1 MLGTILDAVAIGF
14 VYDRLS
20 AARIRG
26 DTIIFSKKAI
36 LKPLGVDAR
45 LGVAHFALIF
55 RFVESRSHQLTE
67 AHVRSYA
74 VRHNVAPPAGVNQG
88 HIRSAKRQLLR
99 LSAGMD
105 SSANGTGTPLAS
117 PCQSAFVLAPL
128 SAHHTADALGASAV
142 SGTVPPGRDAVAY
155 FVSSAMKLSKPSE
168 DLSAAC
174 LPLLPQEVVHRIA
187 VPFVLPGRE
196 MPSLPAVPH
205 PLACCVSLGPT
216 AGAMP
221 SAGCAPQP
229 VPVDRVFL
237 FGSSTPDD
245 DTDACAL
252 FSPLAL
258 PGNVLACW
266 SVMQAEKEAAAEPP
280 LHTPADAAAPLS
292 LGASGATGGG
302 SQRSLNSGLPPPPA
316 PGGLH
321 RPHRPSVAGSISQD
335 EEPLDVVAWRQRYA
349 LSPTQQSAPLQAVPD
364 SSYAPCTSL
373 TPHQRW
379 LVTRAARD
387 ALLRS
392 WRETALEV
400 LCLVEGID
408 EITSDTCQARHSY
421 TADEIVWNGTWS
433 PCVVPTG
440 ASANSMGAPVAPR
453 GDKVVQID
461 FEAFHGVETVPDAFH
476 EQHQW

>member
-1 MLGTILDAVAIGF
+1 VLGTILDAVAIGF
-14 VYDRLS
+14 IYDRLS
-20 AARIRG
+20 AARVRG

-45 LGVAHFALIF
+45 LGIAHFALIF

-74 VRHNVAPPAGVNQG
+74 VRHNVAPPAGVLQA

-105 SSANGTGTPLAS
+105 SSSNGTATPMAS
-117 PCQSAFVLAPL
+117 PCDSAFVLAPL
-128 SAHHTADALGASAV
+128 SAHHTADALGATAV
-142 SGTVPPGRDAVAY
+142 SGSVPPGRDAVAY
-155 FVSSAMKLSKPSE
+155 FVSAAMKLSKPSE

-196 MPSLPAVPH
+196 TLSLPAVPH

-216 AGAMP
+216 AMRMP
-221 SAGCAPQP
+221 APGSAPQP
-229 VPVDRVFL
+229 VPLDRVFL
-237 FGSSTPDD
+237 FGTATPDD

-252 FSPLAL
+252 FSPLCL

-266 SVMQAEKEAAAEPP
+266 SVMQAEKDAAMAPPLAPPTVPAAAAEPLP
-280 LHTPADAAAPLS
+280 
-292 LGASGATGGG
+292 LGASSATGGS
-302 SQRSLNSGLPPPPA
+302 SQRSLNSGSAPPPDA
-316 PGGLH
+316 PGH
-321 RPHRPSVAGSISQD
+321 RPRPSASFSVE
-335 EEPLDVVAWRQRYA
+335 EEPLDVVAWRQKYA
-349 LSPTQQSAPLQAVPD
+349 LSSQQTQAPLQAVPD
-364 SSYAPCTSL
+364 SSYAPSTAL
-373 TPHQRW
+373 TPHQKW

-421 TADEIVWNGTWS
+421 TADEVVWNGTWS

-440 ASANSMGAPVAPR
+440 AAANSMGAPVAPL

-461 FEAFHGVETVPDAFH
+461 FEAFHGVETVTDAFH
-476 EQHQW
+476 EQHEW